1 MGVQISETS
10 PATSTASPCAP
21 QLGTGSSRLG
31 AWPLPSPKLTAFEIP
46 PALQNFVFMGD
57 FNAGCSYVPKKH
69 WKNIRLRTYSEFAW
83 LIGDKNDTTVK
94 NSTSCPYDR

>member
-1 MGVQISETS
+1 MISETS

-46 PALQNFVFMGD
+46 PAFQNFVFMGD